1 LRPKVYLFSSII
13 TVTRRYEAQQDISNS
28 FANAL
33 GLSVY
38 IAIAPGESQRNVY
51 GVGFNRPSRPEEVP
65 MPIVNVLII
74 GALIA
79 TVVVLALGLG
89 SMARGGTYDKEHAEK
104 FMWERVALQL
114 LVVILLVAAAVVFNT

>member
-1 LRPKVYLFSSII
+1 
-13 TVTRRYEAQQDISNS
+13 
-28 FANAL
+28 
-33 GLSVY
+33 
-38 IAIAPGESQRNVY
+38 
-51 GVGFNRPSRPEEVP
+51 

-79 TVVVLALGLG
+79 TVVVLALGLS

-114 LVVILLVAAAVVFNT
+114 LVVILLVAAAVVYNT